1 MAEQM
6 AEIVYSLAEAQAER
20 QWYPT
25 SAAMVAA
32 LAPDHPVFCLR
43 APVLAEAAR
52 RFLAAFPGRVL
63 YAVKCNP
70 HPSVLDSLYG
80 AGIRDFDTAS
90 LEEIE
95 AVRGRFGDS
104 RAYFHHPVKSR
115 RAIRRAYHDLGVR
128 HFTVDHAAEL
138 DKVLTECGGHDLNIQ
153 VRFATP
159 PGYAAFD
166 LSAKFGVKPD
176 RAATLLQAVAEAGAA
191 PGLSFHVGSQCVKL
205 EAYRV
210 ALDLAG
216 EIIAAARVP
225 IRSLN
230 VGGGFPVGYSQDVPP
245 LANFM
250 AEITSGVAALG
261 LADDCVLMCEP
272 GRALVAD
279 GVSVVV
285 QVQHREDGVVFIND
299 GIFGN
304 LSEMVHGKANL
315 PVRLVRPAGR
325 AADAHQDFTVYGPTC
340 DSNDVLPFKWALP
353 ADVAEGDWIEVDQA
367 GAYSNALASRFNG
380 FYSDHF
386 VTIG

>member
-1 MAEQM
+1 MWSKERALRARACPLVELGPHETNRTQTQMAEQM

-191 PGLSFHVGSQCVKL
+191 PGLRISWRRLPPVSPPWGSPTIASSCANRGAPL
-205 EAYRV
+205 LPMAYPSSCRCSTGKT
-210 ALDLAG
+210 ASCSSTTASSA
-216 EIIAAARVP
+216 ICPRWCMAR
-225 IRSLN
+225 RT
-230 VGGGFPVGYSQDVPP
+230 FPCG
-245 LANFM
+245 
-250 AEITSGVAALG
+250 
-261 LADDCVLMCEP
+261 
-272 GRALVAD
+272 
-279 GVSVVV
+279 
-285 QVQHREDGVVFIND
+285 
-299 GIFGN
+299 
-304 LSEMVHGKANL
+304 
-315 PVRLVRPAGR
+315 
-325 AADAHQDFTVYGPTC
+325 
-340 DSNDVLPFKWALP
+340 
-353 ADVAEGDWIEVDQA
+353 
-367 GAYSNALASRFNG
+367 
-380 FYSDHF
+380 
-386 VTIG
+386 